1 MRRVFLAAMMFG
13 AVSVAH
19 AADMPDLPVL
29 RGGFSQPVRSTWDG
43 WYVGGQASYQSADM
57 DFSKSIT
64 ALASFIFRNSVLSA
78 PTSSWSVLGP
88 AHAQGSGFGGFVG
101 RDWQFEDVVLGV
113 EANYTYMNGLS
124 ASTAN
129 QIARDISNPTGTNPP
144 AGHTYTYSTTVE
156 GGAGVVVKDVTTFRG
171 RAGWAA
177 GDFMPY
183 FFAGLAVGRMVPSR
197 FVTTTVYLTDQWT
210 DITGN
215 PQQVGPT
222 IIPTVSQ
229 NVSES
234 RQSFVPG
241 WTAGVGLEY
250 RVVGGLFLRG
260 EYEYTSFSSVKD
272 TFVQLNA
279 VRGGI
284 GYKF

>member
-1 MRRVFLAAMMFG
+1 MRRFLLAAMAFG

-29 RGGFSQPVRSTWDG
+29 RGGFGQPVRHSWAG
-43 WYVGGQASYQSADM
+43 WYVGGQAGYESADM
-57 DFSKSIT
+57 DFSKSVT
-64 ALASFIFRNSVLSA
+64 ALAAFIFRNSVLTT
-78 PTSSWSVLGP
+78 PTADWSVLGKG
-88 AHAQGSGFGGFVG
+88 HAQGSGFGGFVG

-113 EANYTYMNGLS
+113 EANYTYVNGLS

-144 AGHTYTYSTTVE
+144 TGHTYTYSTSVQ

-171 RAGWAA
+171 RVGWAA

-183 FFAGLAVGRMVPSR
+183 AFAGVAVGRMVPSR
-197 FVTTTVYLTDQWT
+197 YVSTSVYLTDQWT
-210 DITGN
+210 DSFGN
-215 PQQVGPT
+215 PQSTTSGP
-222 IIPTVSQ
+222 IPTVSQ

-241 WTAGVGLEY
+241 WMAGLGLEY
-250 RVVGGLFLRG
+250 RVWGGLFLRG
-260 EYEYTSFSSVKD
+260 EWEYTSFTSVKD
-272 TFVQLNA
+272 TYVQLNA

>member
-1 MRRVFLAAMMFG
+1 MRRFWLAALASG

-19 AADMPDLPVL
+19 AADMPDFPAL
-29 RGGFSQPVRSTWDG
+29 RGGFSQPVQRGWGG
-43 WYVGGQASYQSADM
+43 WYVGGQAGYQSADM

-64 ALASFIFRNSVLSA
+64 ALASFIFRNSVLSG
-78 PTSSWSVLGP
+78 PTSNWSVLGP

-124 ASTAN
+124 ASTSN
-129 QIARDISNPTGTNPP
+129 QIARDITNPTGTNPP

-171 RAGWAA
+171 RVGWAA

-183 FFAGLAVGRMVPSR
+183 AFAGVAVGRMVPSR
-197 FVTTTVYLTDQWT
+197 FVSTTVTLTDQWT
-210 DITGN
+210 DILGN
-215 PQQVGPT
+215 PQSTTSGP
-222 IIPTVSQ
+222 IPTVSQ

-241 WTAGVGLEY
+241 WTAGLGLEY
-250 RVVGGLFLRG
+250 RVWGGLFMRG
-260 EYEYTSFSSVKD
+260 EWEYTSFTSVKD

-279 VRGGI
+279 VRGGV